1 MIFNKNKFS
10 IVSPAIM
17 GICNVTKNSFSDG
30 GKNYKTSDALK
41 SIKRMLEEGAQII
54 DIGAESTKPGSDPIS
69 YKEEIRKLSPILKK
83 LPKDQFLISIDSS
96 KIETQEFALE
106 NGAHIINDVFGGS
119 NDLFQ
124 LTKKF
129 KNGLVLMHTPAPPKI
144 MQSKVNSYINVV
156 SDIKKI
162 FQTTLKKIDK
172 HKIPHSKIWFDPG
185 IGFGKNLSQNL
196 EIMQNIQQFKI
207 KKCGVLL
214 GTSRKSWISGIDKSD
229 VNNRLGGSIASA
241 LYCYKKGV
249 NMFRV
254 HDVKET
260 YQTLKVYKKL
270 CLM

>member
-1 MIFNKNKFS
+1 MIFNKNNFS
-10 IVSPAIM
+10 ILSPAIM
-17 GICNVTKNSFSDG
+17 GICNVTKDSFSDG
-30 GKNYKTSDALK
+30 GINYKTSNALK
-41 SIKRMLEEGAQII
+41 SIKQMINDGAQII
-54 DIGAESTKPGSDPIS
+54 DIGAESTRPGSDPIS
-69 YKEEIRKLSPILKK
+69 SQDEIKKLSPILKK

-119 NDLFQ
+119 EDLFH

-144 MQSKVNSYINVV
+144 MQSKVNSYKNVV

-162 FQTTLKKIDK
+162 FQITLKQIEK
-172 HKIPHSKIWFDPG
+172 HKIPQSKIWFDPG
-185 IGFGKNLSQNL
+185 IGFGKNLAQNL
-196 EIMQNIQQFKI
+196 EIMQNIKQFKI
-207 KKCGVLL
+207 KKCGIVL
-214 GTSRKSWISGIDKSD
+214 GSSRKSWISGIDKND
-229 VNNRLGGSIASA
+229 INNRLGGSIASA

-249 NMFRV
+249 NLFRV

-260 YQTLKVYKKL
+260 CQSLKVYKNL

>member
-1 MIFNKNKFS
+1 M
-10 IVSPAIM
+10 
-17 GICNVTKNSFSDG
+17 
-30 GKNYKTSDALK
+30 
-41 SIKRMLEEGAQII
+41 
-54 DIGAESTKPGSDPIS
+54 
-69 YKEEIRKLSPILKK
+69 
-83 LPKDQFLISIDSS
+83 ISIDSA

-144 MQSKVNSYINVV
+144 MQSKVNSYKNVV

-172 HKIPHSKIWFDPG
+172 YKIPHSKILFDPG
-185 IGFGKNLSQNL
+185 IGFGKNLTQNI

-207 KKCGVLL
+207 KKCGILL
-214 GTSRKSWISGIDKSD
+214 GSSRKSWISGIDKSD
-229 VNNRLGGSIASA
+229 VNNRLGGSIASV

-270 CLM
+270 CSM

>member
-1 MIFNKNKFS
+1 
-10 IVSPAIM
+10 
-17 GICNVTKNSFSDG
+17 
-30 GKNYKTSDALK
+30 
-41 SIKRMLEEGAQII
+41 
-54 DIGAESTKPGSDPIS
+54 
-69 YKEEIRKLSPILKK
+69 
-83 LPKDQFLISIDSS
+83 
-96 KIETQEFALE
+96 
-106 NGAHIINDVFGGS
+106 
-119 NDLFQ
+119 LFQ

-144 MQSKVNSYINVV
+144 MQSKVNSYKNVV

-162 FQTTLKKIDK
+162 FQTTLKTVDK
-172 HKIPHSKIWFDPG
+172 YKIPHSKIWFDPG
-185 IGFGKNLSQNL
+185 IGFGKNLSQNV

-214 GTSRKSWISGIDKSD
+214 GASRKSWISGIDKSD

-241 LYCYKKGV
+241 LYSYKKGV

-270 CLM
+270 CSM